1 MLLEKEIAQKIVPD
15 LISLKQIRG
24 YARKSFRSMDAY
36 RKDLQLE
43 SISDIV
49 LFLLH
54 FWTVIINLL
63 YINM

>member
-54 FWTVIINLL
+54 F
-63 YINM
+63 